1 MAGDDTSAGPFHPSP
16 EGVLVEIRAQPG
28 AKRNAV
34 LGVRDSALRVSV
46 TQAPERGK
54 ANEAITE
61 VLAEFLGVRRSRVSL
76 VSGETHP
83 RKRFLVK
90 EANVDDLLRR
100 LADAFGGEAA
110 GNGV

>member
-1 MAGDDTSAGPFHPSP
+1 M
-16 EGVLVEIRAQPG
+16 EIRAQPG

-90 EANVDDLLRR
+90 EVNIDDLLRR
-100 LADAFGGEAA
+100 LTDAFGGEAA
-110 GNGV
+110 GNGL